1 MYPEEQNPPIS
12 ESSAD
17 LFPRLRLPNEKDE
30 DDSQQSKNIDF
41 VNAKTI
47 TPTQGELWFPTT
59 NKEKLTIPESQ
70 EKTRG
75 ELAIFLVRI
84 LSWTINLSFGLFIGL
99 VILSIFI
106 DEKKSTSFDK
116 TSSLVKESIT
126 VIFTAQISIVAT
138 AIGFYFGSK
147 SNQD

>member
-1 MYPEEQNPPIS
+1 MHPEEQKPSIS
-12 ESSAD
+12 ESFPD
-17 LFPRLRLPNEKDE
+17 LSSEISLPNKISESDTQQNKD
-30 DDSQQSKNIDF
+30 IGLA
-41 VNAKTI
+41 NARNFS
-47 TPTQGELWFPTT
+47 PTQGEFVFPKLNTD
-59 NKEKLTIPESQ
+59 KLTIPESQ

-106 DEKKSTSFDK
+106 DEKKSSSFDK
-116 TSSLVKESIT
+116 TSALVKESIT